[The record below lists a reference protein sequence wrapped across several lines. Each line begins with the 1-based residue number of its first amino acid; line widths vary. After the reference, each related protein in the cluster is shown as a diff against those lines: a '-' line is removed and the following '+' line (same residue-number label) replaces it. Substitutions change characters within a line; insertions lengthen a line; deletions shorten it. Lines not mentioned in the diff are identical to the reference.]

1 MKITYKVQ
9 YFHFYARGQT
19 EFCQKLIANLFEK
32 GESPRTKEFADLKT
46 KRQRLDPYLKGLC
59 SITSQYR
66 IYTIETKCIS

>member
-32 GESPRTKEFADLKT
+32 GESPCTKEFADLKT
-46 KRQRLDPYLKGLC
+46 KRQRLDP
-59 SITSQYR
+59 
-66 IYTIETKCIS
+66 